1 MPHRNTTALRA
12 DEFWPFLQ
20 AGRSAM
26 ERLVQDVQA
35 DEDEGCREDPVT
47 VAGDGFRDPLL
58 AGEEGTRQAPQRDA
72 YREYHG
78 DYDLGRPIV
87 AKKGG

>member
-1 MPHRNTTALRA
+1 
-12 DEFWPFLQ
+12 
-20 AGRSAM
+20 M

-47 VAGDGFRDPLL
+47 VAADGFRDPLL

-72 YREYHG
+72 YREYHHG
-78 DYDLGRPIV
+78 DYDLGRPDRGEE
-87 AKKGG
+87 GG